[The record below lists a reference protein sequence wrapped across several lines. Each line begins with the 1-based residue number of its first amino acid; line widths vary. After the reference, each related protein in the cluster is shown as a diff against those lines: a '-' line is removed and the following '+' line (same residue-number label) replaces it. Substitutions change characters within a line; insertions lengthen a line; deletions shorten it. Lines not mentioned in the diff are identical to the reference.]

1 MKHKVK
7 INVADRSGK
16 ATDVLK
22 VGRRS
27 IPKRIARFLF
37 GDFSEVMVLKP
48 GKTVVG
54 VEICE
59 QEPGCTEADKGGESN
74 EG

>member
-7 INVADRSGK
+7 INVADRSGNGSEE
-16 ATDVLK
+16 LS
-22 VGRRS
+22 VGRKS

-59 QEPGCTEADKGGESN
+59 QSPGDAATEKGGEKD
-74 EG
+74 E

>member
-1 MKHKVK
+1 MKRKVK

-16 ATDVLK
+16 GSEVLRAGK
-22 VGRRS
+22 LS
-27 IPKRIARFLF
+27 MPKRIVKFLF
-37 GDFSEVMVLKP
+37 GDFCEVMVLRP

-59 QEPGCTEADKGGESN
+59 QNSDSRTPEKGDSN
-74 EG
+74 E